1 MKKTFLALACAL
13 ILGQSMVAQSE
24 DTVVLTE
31 DPTQGVVENRFRDN
45 WFVGAGGGISFL
57 FNHAKQN
64 VQFEDATALTTQIT
78 AGKWFS
84 PLAGA
89 RFNLDWY
96 QSRAQYRM
104 NNIGITGD
112 GLLNLTNWWCG
123 YRPDRTFNSSF
134 YVGAGLYKRYKREG
148 SDSFEPIKAPIIV
161 GRMGFLNTFRL
172 NNHLQFYIDA
182 RLVGADRSMI
192 DYPVGS
198 ASLGGQILVG
208 FNYNFNNATWHAPMV
223 PVCPEPENCDA
234 LRARLQAAD
243 ARIADLEAQL
253 QACLNR
259 PVEKAV
265 VNVAPLATIY
275 FPINSYTINR
285 SDRRVLSAIA
295 NIMKSTPTQGYV
307 VTGYADN
314 YTGTDAYNVRLRHNR
329 ANAVQKQLVRN
340 GVPASQL
347 ETTINNENL
356 NPNGIKFVALDR
368 CVTIT
373 EKK

>member
-1 MKKTFLALACAL
+1 MKKTFLALACTL
-13 ILGQSMVAQSE
+13 FLGQSMVAQSE
-24 DTVVLTE
+24 EVVVLTE
-31 DPTQGVVENRFRDN
+31 DPTQGLVENRFRDN
-45 WFVGAGGGISFL
+45 WFLGAEGGISIL
-57 FNHAKQN
+57 RNRANNAVELK
-64 VQFEDATALTTQIT
+64 DAITPAAQISV
-78 AGKWFS
+78 GKWFS
-84 PLAGA
+84 PKFGF
-89 RFNLDWY
+89 RGNLEWT
-96 QSRAQYRM
+96 QSKSEYKL
-104 NNIGITGD
+104 NHLDFSVD

-123 YRPDRTFNSSF
+123 YNPTRFYNATFYF
-134 YVGAGLYKRYKREG
+134 GAGI
-148 SDSFEPIKAPIIV
+148 DSRFIKNEHCNFHNTDTPLVIGRV
-161 GRMGFLNTFRL
+161 GLLNSFRL
-172 NNHLQFYIDA
+172 CDRWQLLLDLRA
-182 RLVGADRSMI
+182 VGADKSFATI
-192 DYPVGS
+192 ED
-198 ASLGGQILVG
+198 LGEGLGVQALIGL
-208 FNYNFNNATWHAPMV
+208 NYNFGVSTWHAPVV